1 MLNAAS
7 RGQCGTILRNR
18 RQFYFFKSQ
27 RQADE
32 SVQGETPASGFFF
45 FNRAPLLAQV
55 SLLALS
61 SRSPSAFFMLASRF
75 LHTRLALSSRLPRA
89 FLCSP
94 VKHKI
99 MANVP
104 QFAVLEKAT
113 G

>member
-45 FNRAPLLAQV
+45 NRAPLLAQV

-61 SRSPSAFFMLASRF
+61 SRSPRAFFTLA
-75 LHTRLALSSRLPRA
+75 
-89 FLCSP
+89 
-94 VKHKI
+94 
-99 MANVP
+99 
-104 QFAVLEKAT
+104 
-113 G
+113 

>member
-61 SRSPSAFFMLASRF
+61 SRSPSAFFTLASRF
-75 LHTRLALSSRLPRA
+75 LHTRLTLSSRLPRA

-104 QFAVLEKAT
+104 
-113 G
+113 

>member
-32 SVQGETPASGFFF
+32 SVQGETPARSSTCTSLAP
-45 FNRAPLLAQV
+45 RAFV
-55 SLLALS
+55 T
-61 SRSPSAFFMLASRF
+61 LASRF
-75 LHTRLALSSRLPRA
+75 LHARLALSSRLPRA

-99 MANVP
+99 MANMP
-104 QFAVLEKAT
+104 QFAVLDKAT